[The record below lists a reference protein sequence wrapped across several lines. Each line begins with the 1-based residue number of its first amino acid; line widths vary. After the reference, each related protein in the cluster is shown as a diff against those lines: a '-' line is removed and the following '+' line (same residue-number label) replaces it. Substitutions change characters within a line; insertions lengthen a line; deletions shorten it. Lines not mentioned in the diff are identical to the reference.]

1 MKMRLTLLIENDKK
15 PTLSEICDVLPIC
28 DDIIVEEI
36 ELLGSNG
43 KVIDG
48 LKHCSTEGA
57 HCEDCPYYNSNIDG
71 DCAKELMKDA
81 IDVLEE

>member
-15 PTLSEICDVLPIC
+15 PTLSEIYDVLPIG
-28 DDIIVEEI
+28 DDIIVEKI
-36 ELLGSNG
+36 ELLGSNE
-43 KVIDG
+43 KILDG

-71 DCAKELMKDA
+71 DCAKELMQDA
-81 IDVLEE
+81 MEAL